1 MSYIHGHGI
10 SHRDLKPENILL
22 DENQNIKLCDFG
34 FGNWKHDGQLM
45 KTFCG
50 STSYVAPEII
60 RHTEYD
66 GHAAD
71 VWSLGV
77 VLYAMLT
84 RTLPF
89 DDDNVTR
96 LAEKIET
103 ANYKMA
109 TEVSPEAVDL
119 ICRMLQPNPIKR
131 FTLKDIINHSW

>member
-1 MSYIHGHGI
+1 M
-10 SHRDLKPENILL
+10 
-22 DENQNIKLCDFG
+22 
-34 FGNWKHDGQLM
+34 M

-60 RHTEYD
+60 KHTEYD

-103 ANYKMA
+103 ANYK
-109 TEVSPEAVDL
+109 TPTDVSSEAVDL
-119 ICRMLQPNPIKR
+119 ICRMLQPNPLKR
-131 FTLKDIINHSW
+131 LTLKDIICHPW